1 MDFCR
6 GSRCSWDSWSGTKNP
21 NSLFGNH
28 QVVLIGDATIYDPS
42 YGKKFDGVS
51 TNVTLLK
58 LDNESIEAFA
68 VIDGMVPPPDGK
80 YRWLIRKN
88 PAGIDIWMEK
98 KPYSGKP

>member
-1 MDFCR
+1 
-6 GSRCSWDSWSGTKNP
+6 
-21 NSLFGNH
+21 
-28 QVVLIGDATIYDPS
+28 
-42 YGKKFDGVS
+42 VS